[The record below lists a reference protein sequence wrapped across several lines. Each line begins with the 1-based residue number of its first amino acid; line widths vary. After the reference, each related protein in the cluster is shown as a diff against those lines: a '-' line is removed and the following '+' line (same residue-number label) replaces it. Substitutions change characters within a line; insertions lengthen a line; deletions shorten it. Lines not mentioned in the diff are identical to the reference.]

1 MSNKKFQ
8 PASLQVGIPVP
19 TLPSVGIWT
28 VWHQHVPVNQTRTW
42 PELKLDNALPISTP
56 TNEGGLLDIPSVQ
69 HASDPRPCLA
79 NALHPQ
85 VS

>member
-1 MSNKKFQ
+1 MSNRKFQ
-8 PASLQVGIPVP
+8 PTLQFGIPVP

-28 VWHQHVPVNQTRTW
+28 VRPLAARASEPDSW

-56 TNEGGLLDIPSVQ
+56 TDEGGLLDIPSVQ
-69 HASDPRPCLA
+69 HASDSRPCLA